1 LLQSGS
7 DLAAHNNSADFKR
20 IAERIRGSGNSL
32 AYCNVLATLLY
43 SRCTNETLRR
53 FSSKILLTESRKPI
67 TDDDLP
73 LTQKDAREAFGNH
86 GGHQFWVDQYVFC
99 PVVLKETDEAI
110 YVDDRASCPIP
121 FIKGP
126 VEIGRGADAIV
137 RKVIIEKGHLVNERD
152 KVNYDVGLSH

>member
-1 LLQSGS
+1 M
-7 DLAAHNNSADFKR
+7 
-20 IAERIRGSGNSL
+20 
-32 AYCNVLATLLY
+32 
-43 SRCTNETLRR
+43 
-53 FSSKILLTESRKPI
+53 
-67 TDDDLP
+67 
-73 LTQKDAREAFGNH
+73 
-86 GGHQFWVDQYVFC
+86 
-99 PVVLKETDEAI
+99 VLKETDEAI